1 VISTDPPSDGG
12 TRPRISIVVPAFNRE
27 HFLGATLDSVRAQTL
42 PAWEL
47 VVYDDGSSDGTIDV
61 ARRYADR
68 DHRISV
74 SGGSNGGVAAA
85 RNRGLAATSPSTE
98 FVIFLDS
105 DDVWVPDALA
115 TLVAALD
122 AQPELSSA
130 HSIARCIDGDGQPL
144 PGDDLEVQARRRTGF
159 HGGRLVD
166 AEPGQPTTFAE
177 LIVHNWVLTPGT
189 HLIRRSVIDQVG
201 PFDVSTDPADDWDM
215 ALRIS
220 RCGAIG
226 FIDRALL
233 LWRRHGSTLTNTSPR
248 WRHAY
253 FLVRR
258 RALTHPGNTP
268 EQTRLARLSF
278 QQANRAAVR
287 QVWRYLSDR
296 NYREGVR
303 QAAKSVQQYILY
315 LRADIPA
322 RVSEAGHRFGKR
334 RRLGAAA

>member
-1 VISTDPPSDGG
+1 
-12 TRPRISIVVPAFNRE
+12 VVPAFNRE
-27 HFLGATLDSVRAQTL
+27 RFLGATLDSVRAQTL

-47 VVYDDGSSDGTIDV
+47 VVYDDGSSDGTVDL

-85 RNRGLAATSPSTE
+85 RNRGLAATNPSTE

-105 DDVWVPDALA
+105 DDVWEPDALE

-144 PGDDLEVQARRRTGF
+144 LGDDLEVQARRRTGF
-159 HGGRLVD
+159 HDGRLVGV
-166 AEPGQPTTFAE
+166 EPGEPTTFAE

-189 HLIRRSVIDQVG
+189 HLIRRSVIEQVG
-201 PFDVSTDPADDWDM
+201 PFDVTTDPADDWDM

-220 RCGAIG
+220 RFGAIG

-258 RALTHPGNTP
+258 RALTHPDNTP
-268 EQTRLARLSF
+268 EQTGLARIGF
-278 QQANRAAVR
+278 QQANRAALR
-287 QVWRYLSDR
+287 QAWRYLADGQ
-296 NYREGVR
+296 YRESVR
-303 QAAKSVQQYILY
+303 QAAKAAQQYALY
-315 LRADIPA
+315 LRADVPTRIG
-322 RVSEAGHRFGKR
+322 EAWQHIDHR
-334 RRLGAAA
+334 RRLGPAA